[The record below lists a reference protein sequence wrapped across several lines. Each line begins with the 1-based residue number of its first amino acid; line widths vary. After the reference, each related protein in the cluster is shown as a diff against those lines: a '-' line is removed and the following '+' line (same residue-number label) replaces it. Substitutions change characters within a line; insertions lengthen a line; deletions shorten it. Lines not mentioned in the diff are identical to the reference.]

1 MMIRSRLV
9 GSLRRQD
16 WTAVVIELVTV
27 MLGLFLGLQ
36 LNDWNDARQARAREK
51 AALERLHEESEAI
64 VDYCHRTIA
73 RFDRLNADQEA
84 AIVALS
90 TGDRAKFNT
99 HELAEHIGSLT
110 FYPGIAPPRA
120 TYDELSGSGLLN
132 EIGSTSVR
140 TAVARYYSQLTWIQ
154 SQLDY
159 FRQANASFAAA
170 PHPGQTTDY
179 DPKAPTLK
187 GRFVRS
193 ADFTVIAA
201 DRVYMTQLVDE
212 LRNQMVFQ
220 SYRQGLGR
228 AAEAMCK
235 SLAAALHETCAAA
248 GSSVSPTGEA
258 RAR

>member
-1 MMIRSRLV
+1 M

-16 WTAVVIELVTV
+16 WTAVMIELVTV

-64 VDYCHRTIA
+64 VNYFQKA
-73 RFDRLNADQEA
+73 VANFDRLNADEEA

-90 TGDRAKFNT
+90 TGDRARFDA
-99 HELAEHIGSLT
+99 HELGGNIGSMT

-140 TAVARYYSQLTWIQ
+140 TAVARYYAELTWIQ
-154 SQLDY
+154 SQLEY
-159 FRQANASFAAA
+159 FRQTNAPLVAA
-170 PHPGQTTDY
+170 PHPGQTTTY
-179 DPKAPTLK
+179 DPQAPALK
-187 GRFVRS
+187 DRFVYS
-193 ADFTVIAA
+193 ADFAVIAA
-201 DRVYMTQLVDE
+201 DRAYMTQLVDQ

-220 SYRQGLGR
+220 SYRRDLETQ
-228 AAEAMCK
+228 AETMCR
-235 SLAAALHETCAAA
+235 SLAAALHQICTAAA
-248 GSSVSPTGEA
+248 PSQSPAAA
-258 RAR
+258 RAH

>member
-1 MMIRSRLV
+1 MIRSRLV

-36 LNDWNDARQARAREK
+36 LNDWNDARQARARER

-64 VDYCHRTIA
+64 VDYFQKA
-73 RFDRLNADQEA
+73 VASFDRLNADQEA

-90 TGDRAKFNT
+90 TGDQAKLDT
-99 HELAEHIGSLT
+99 HELAGHIRSMS

-140 TAVARYYSQLTWIQ
+140 TAVARYYAELTWIQ
-154 SQLDY
+154 SQLEY
-159 FRQANASFAAA
+159 FRQAAPSSAAA
-170 PHPGQTTDY
+170 PHPGQTAVY
-179 DPKAPTLK
+179 DPNAPTLK
-187 GRFVRS
+187 DRFVYS
-193 ADFTVIAA
+193 ADFAVIAS
-201 DRVYMTQLVDE
+201 DRAYMTELVNQ

-220 SYRQGLGR
+220 SYRKDIEVQ
-228 AAEAMCK
+228 AETMCK
-235 SLAAALHETCAAA
+235 SLAAALHQACTAAA
-248 GSSVSPTGEA
+248 ASVSPTGDA
-258 RAR
+258 RAK

>member
-1 MMIRSRLV
+1 MIRSRLI

-36 LNDWNDARQARAREK
+36 LNDWNDARQARARER

-64 VDYCHRTIA
+64 VNYFRKA
-73 RFDRLNADQEA
+73 VANFDHLNADQEA

-90 TGDRAKFNT
+90 NGDRAKFNS
-99 HELAEHIGSLT
+99 HELGGHIGSLT

-132 EIGSTSVR
+132 EIGSASVR
-140 TAVARYYSQLTWIQ
+140 ASVARYYAELTWIQ
-154 SQLDY
+154 SQLEY
-159 FRQANASFAAA
+159 FRQTNASLVEA
-170 PHPGQTTDY
+170 PHPGQTAAY
-179 DPKAPTLK
+179 DPTAPTLK
-187 GRFVRS
+187 DRFVYS
-193 ADFTVIAA
+193 ADFAVIAA
-201 DRVYMTQLVDE
+201 DRAYMTRLVDQ

-220 SYRQGLGR
+220 SYRRDLETQ
-228 AAEAMCK
+228 AETMCR
-235 SLAAALHETCAAA
+235 SLAAALHQVCTAATTNSA
-248 GSSVSPTGEA
+248 STSDA

>member
-1 MMIRSRLV
+1 MIHSRLM

-36 LNDWNDARQARAREK
+36 LNDWNDARQARVREQ

-64 VDYCHRTIA
+64 VDYCHRTVA
-73 RFDRLNADQEA
+73 RFDHLNADQEA

-99 HELAEHIGSLT
+99 HELAKHIGSLS
-110 FYPGIAPPRA
+110 FYPGIAPPRT

-132 EIGSTSVR
+132 DIGSTSVR
-140 TAVARYYSQLTWIQ
+140 EAVADYYSELAWIQ
-154 SQLDY
+154 SQLEY
-159 FRQANASFAAA
+159 FRQTSVPRLASA
-170 PHPGQTTDY
+170 HPGQTTVY
-179 DPKAPTLK
+179 DPKGPSLQD
-187 GRFVRS
+187 RFISS
-193 ADFTVIAA
+193 ADFDVIAT
-201 DRVYMTQLVDE
+201 DRNYMTQLVDE

-235 SLAAALHETCAAA
+235 SLAAALHKTCAEAA
-248 GSSVSPTGEA
+248 PSVSPTGDAA
-258 RAR
+258 R

>member
-1 MMIRSRLV
+1 MIRSRLV

-51 AALERLHEESEAI
+51 AALERLHEESETI
-64 VDYCHRTIA
+64 VTYFQNAVTS
-73 RFDRLNADQEA
+73 FDRLNSGQEA

-90 TGDRAKFNT
+90 TGDRTKFDT
-99 HELAEHIGSLT
+99 HELAGHIQSMS

-140 TAVARYYSQLTWIQ
+140 TTVARYYAELTWIQ
-154 SQLDY
+154 SQLEY
-159 FRQANASFAAA
+159 FRQTTPSSVAT
-170 PHPGQTTDY
+170 PHPGQTAAY
-179 DPKAPTLK
+179 DPRPPALK
-187 GRFVRS
+187 DRFVYS
-193 ADFTVIAA
+193 ADFAVIAS
-201 DRVYMTQLVDE
+201 DRAYMTELVNQ

-220 SYRQGLGR
+220 SYRKDIEVQ
-228 AAEAMCK
+228 AETMCK
-235 SLAAALHETCAAA
+235 SLAAALHQACTAAA
-248 GSSVSPTGEA
+248 TSEPPADE
-258 RAR
+258 